1 MEVENNEEYDSL
13 YNQGFDEGITDVES
27 TEPKEEEVVE
37 TEEVVE
43 DTEEVTEEQPESK
56 AEEEEVTEPDE
67 EVTEPETTDTEDS
80 EEPKLFEVKHN
91 GQVMKLTEEEVLM
104 MANKGF
110 DYTYK
115 TQDLAGK
122 RRTLDGLDDELLQAV
137 SDAKGGNKE
146 AVAKLVRDFGIDP
159 YDIDTEQTTYK
170 PVVEDKNYELDDVI
184 ANINKDTPNAETL
197 NGWVDRMPQK
207 SKDFLA
213 NNPVILNELYGHTV
227 NGISQKVMPEVMKQM
242 ALNPELDFM
251 GTYNQIH
258 SVLIKQPE
266 DATEEVTIKPVATK
280 DAKKKASV
288 SKSKSN
294 SRIND
299 HKDIW
304 EDDDLYKK
312 MQEMRRR

>member
-13 YNQGFDEGITDVES
+13 YNQGFDERITDVAT
-27 TEPKEEEVVE
+27 TEPEEEEVVE
-37 TEEVVE
+37 EEVI
-43 DTEEVTEEQPESK
+43 EEVTEEQPESDT
-56 AEEEEVTEPDE
+56 EEEEVTEPDE
-67 EVTEPETTDTEDS
+67 EVAEEETVDTEDS

-91 GQVMKLTEEEVLM
+91 GQVMKLTEDEMLM

-110 DYTYK
+110 DYTSK
-115 TQDLAGK
+115 TQDLATK
-122 RRTLDGLDDELLQAV
+122 RKTLDIVDGLDDNLLQTV
-137 SDAKGGNKE
+137 SDAKSGNKE

-170 PVVEDKNYELDDVI
+170 PVVEEKNYALDDVI
-184 ANINKDTPNAETL
+184 EKINRDVPNAETL
-197 NGWVDRMPQK
+197 NGWVNNMPSK
-207 SKDFLA
+207 SKDFLV
-213 NNPVILNELYGHTV
+213 NNPNILDELYVHTA
-227 NGISQKVMPEVMKQM
+227 NGVAQKVMPEVMKQI

-258 SVLIKQPE
+258 SVLIKPE
-266 DATEEVTIKPVATK
+266 VATEEVTVKPVATK